1 MCTAGKFAGTTV
13 QFDPIT
19 LTNTNLYG
27 NMSNSFFAKLT
38 GMGNAGQLTWVQQTG
53 GADNDSILA
62 LGVNGTSLDVAGTYN
77 STSPTFD
84 NLTFASAGPSS
95 NIFVVELTDAGPSG
109 SFNRAQ
115 QGGQGIG

>member
-13 QFDPIT
+13 QFGPIT
-19 LTNTNLYG
+19 LTDTNLYG
-27 NMSNSFFAKLT
+27 NMSNSFVAKLT
-38 GMGNAGQLTWVQQTG
+38 GTGNTGQLTWVQQTG
-53 GADNDSILA
+53 GADNDSIQA

-84 NLTFASAGPSS
+84 NLTFASAGPYS
-95 NIFVVELTDAGPSG
+95 NMLMVKLTDAGPSG

-115 QGGQGIG
+115 QGG